1 MEKSIRGGMINKNSI
16 VELKFVDLTYEGLGV
31 AKHDGLAVFVKG
43 ALPGESGK
51 VRITK
56 VEKRFA
62 FGELINLDVTSPNR
76 MPVDNKMLDSTIPL
90 QHLSYDK
97 QLEFKTKI
105 VKDVFAKNAL
115 LKDTVICNTIAA
127 GDEWNYR
134 NKTQVPVR
142 LVKGK
147 METGVFANDSHRL
160 IPVEDFKINLPGIDE
175 IVTGVR
181 DILISFNEKP
191 YDEGSHTGNIR
202 HIIVRKSSRTEEV
215 MVIII
220 TRSKSL
226 FPKAKII
233 PAITERF
240 PNVVSV
246 VHNMNNRRTSA
257 ILGDKSEIIFGR
269 SSYEEK
275 VAGKSFDVTAQSFL
289 QVNIPQAEVL
299 YEKALALL
307 DLKGTETVLDAYCGI
322 GTISLA
328 LADRAKQVIGIEVIP
343 EAVEIAMANAEKNGI
358 KNVAFK
364 CGPVEDMITDLKL
377 SLDAVIVDP
386 PRKGLEPAFIDALLE
401 KKPGKLVYIS
411 CNPATL
417 VRDLARFA
425 EAGYEL
431 SDVQPVDLF
440 PQTASVE
447 IVVLLERKAR

>member
-1 MEKSIRGGMINKNSI
+1 MEKSKAGSIIKKNSI

-31 AKHDGLAVFVKG
+31 AKHDGLAIFVKG

-51 VRITK
+51 VRISK

-62 FGELINLDVTSPNR
+62 FGEIINLDVNSPDR
-76 MPVDNKMLDSTIPL
+76 MPVENKALDSTIPL

-97 QLEFKTKI
+97 QLQFKTKI
-105 VKDVFAKNAL
+105 VKDIFAKRSL
-115 LKDTVICNTIAA
+115 LKDTVIRDTIAA
-127 GDEWNYR
+127 KDEWNYR

-142 LVKGK
+142 SAKGK

-160 IPVEDFKINLPGIDE
+160 IPVDNFKINLPGIDE
-175 IVTGVR
+175 MVSGVR
-181 DILISFNEKP
+181 DILISLGEKP
-191 YDEGSHTGNIR
+191 YDESTHTGNIR
-202 HIIVRKSSRTEEV
+202 HIIVRKSSRTEEA

-220 TRSKSL
+220 TRSNSL
-226 FPKAKII
+226 FPKSKII

-240 PNVVSV
+240 PDVVSI
-246 VHNMNNRRTSA
+246 VHNINNRRTAA
-257 ILGDKSEIIFGR
+257 IFGDKSEVLFGKA
-269 SSYEEK
+269 SYEEK
-275 VAGKSFDVTAQSFL
+275 VAGKSFDITAQSFL

-328 LADRAKQVIGIEVIP
+328 LADRAKRVIGIEVIP
-343 EAVEIAMANAEKNGI
+343 EAVEIAKVNAEKNWI
-358 KNVAFK
+358 ENVEFE
-364 CGPVEDMITDLKL
+364 CGPVEDVIADLKI
-377 SLDAVIVDP
+377 SLDAVVVDP

-401 KKPGKLVYIS
+401 KKPVKLVYIS

-417 VRDLARFA
+417 VRDLERFV

-440 PQTASVE
+440 PQTPHCEIIVE
-447 IVVLLERKAR
+447 ICRK

>member
-1 MEKSIRGGMINKNSI
+1 MDKNILSGIKKNSTI
-16 VELKFVDLTYEGLGV
+16 ELKFVDLTYEGLGV
-31 AKHDGLAVFVKG
+31 AKHDGLAIFVKG

-62 FGELINLDVTSPNR
+62 FGEIINLDVTSPNR
-76 MPVDNKMLDSTIPL
+76 MPVENKMLDSTLPL

-105 VKDVFAKNAL
+105 VKDVFAKNTL
-115 LKDTVICNTIAA
+115 LKDTVIRDTIAA
-127 GDEWNYR
+127 KDEWNYR

-142 LVKGK
+142 SVKGK
-147 METGVFANDSHRL
+147 MATGVFANDSHRL
-160 IPVEDFKINLPGIDE
+160 IPVDDFKINLPGIDE

-181 DILISFNEKP
+181 DILISFDEKP
-191 YDEGSHTGNIR
+191 YDEGTHTGNIR
-202 HIIVRKSSRTEEV
+202 HIIVRKSSRTEEA

-226 FPKAKII
+226 FPKSKII

-240 PNVVSV
+240 PNVVSI
-246 VHNMNNRRTSA
+246 VHNINNRRTSA
-257 ILGDKSEIIFGR
+257 VFGDKSEILFGK

-307 DLKGTETVLDAYCGI
+307 NLKGTETVLDAYCGI

-328 LADRAKQVIGIEVIP
+328 LADRAQQVIGIEVIP
-343 EAVEIAMANAEKNGI
+343 AAVEIAKVNAEKNGI
-358 KNVAFK
+358 KNVKFE
-364 CGPVEDMITDLKL
+364 CGLVEDVIADLEV
-377 SLDAVIVDP
+377 SLDAVVVDP

-417 VRDLARFA
+417 VRDLERFV

-431 SDVQPVDLF
+431 FDVQPVDLF
-440 PQTASVE
+440 PQTAHVE
-447 IVVLLERKAR
+447 TVCLLSRRSQ